1 VVYSHIVEWL
11 LNSYLLKTTEGTAL
25 PGEFSARRLRL
36 FIPREGTDLF
46 RQQLEVIGQMHNE
59 GMLEGNT
66 PSRDLNSELED
77 NEADGQIEGAE
88 VERFSMMRM

>member
-1 VVYSHIVEWL
+1 
-11 LNSYLLKTTEGTAL
+11 
-25 PGEFSARRLRL
+25 
-36 FIPREGTDLF
+36 
-46 RQQLEVIGQMHNE
+46 MHNE

-66 PSRDLNSELED
+66 PSQDLNSELED